1 MKIGLIRETKNPIDN
16 RVALSPKQVAELNS
30 KYPHSKI
37 VVQTSNIRAYSDEE
51 YISEGVEVV
60 SNIEDCDVLFGI
72 KEAKIN
78 TLIPNKHYFFF
89 GHIAKMQEYN
99 RPLLQTFLKDNI
111 TFSDYEYLIDKD
123 GKRLC
128 AFGWWAG
135 VVGLYYTLQGFG
147 LRERTYTLPK
157 PDLKFTIQD
166 LLNAL
171 KSVDLPSVKILI
183 TGNGRVSK
191 GAQYILEEIGADRL
205 TEEQFTTDSS
215 VNKLSYFVATTDK
228 LVKRKDGSPYSHEE
242 FKKFPQKYESNFLKW
257 AKYTDI
263 FLSCHFWA
271 SDAPVYVTP
280 EILRNQE
287 IPIKVIGDITCDI
300 CGSIMSTIR
309 SSTHAEPFYDY
320 NPDTEQ
326 EEKAFSSDKNITV
339 MAVDTCPNALARE
352 ASQYFG
358 EMLIDHVFKP
368 LLEEKHS
375 QIIENATIVEKGL
388 LTDRF
393 SYLKSFAQIEERN

>member
-1 MKIGLIRETKNPIDN
+1 MKIGLIKETKTPVDN
-16 RVALSPKQVAELNS
+16 RVALSPEQIIQLKEIYPNAE
-30 KYPHSKI
+30 I
-37 VVQTSNIRAYSDEE
+37 VVQSSDIRAFSDEE
-51 YISEGVEVV
+51 YKNKGIPVVESVA
-60 SNIEDCDVLFGI
+60 DCDVLFGI
-72 KEAKIN
+72 KEAKIDS
-78 TLIPNKHYFFF
+78 LLPDKHYFFF

-147 LRERTYTLPK
+147 LRERTYNLPK
-157 PDLKFTIQD
+157 PDLRFTIQD
-166 LLNAL
+166 LLKAL
-171 KSVDLPSVKILI
+171 KSVDLPAVKILI

-191 GAQYILEEIGADRL
+191 GAQFILEIIGADRL

-242 FKKFPQKYESNFLKW
+242 FKNSPQLYESNFLKW
-257 AKYTDI
+257 SKYTDI

-287 IPIKVIGDITCDI
+287 VPIKVIGDITCDI
-300 CGSIMSTIR
+300 CGSIKSTIR
-309 SSTHAEPFYDY
+309 SSTHSEPFYDF
-320 NPDTEQ
+320 NPYTEQ
-326 EEKAFSSDKNITV
+326 EEKAFSSAKNITV

-358 EMLIDHVFKP
+358 EMLTEHVFKP
-368 LLEEKHS
+368 LLEGKNS
-375 QIIENATIVEKGL
+375 RIIENATIVEKGH
-388 LTDRF
+388 LTNRF
-393 SYLKSFAQIEERN
+393 SYLKSFAQIEG

>member
-1 MKIGLIRETKNPIDN
+1 MKIGLIKETKTPVDN
-16 RVALSPKQVAELNS
+16 RVALSPDQIIQLKEE
-30 KYPHSKI
+30 YPNTEI
-37 VVQTSNIRAYSDEE
+37 VVQSSDIRAFSDEE
-51 YISEGVEVV
+51 YKSKGVPVV
-60 SNIEDCDVLFGI
+60 ESVADCDVLLGI
-72 KEAKIN
+72 KEAKIDS
-78 TLIPNKHYFFF
+78 LLPDKHYFFF

-147 LRERTYTLPK
+147 LRERTYNLPK
-157 PDLKFTIQD
+157 PDLRFTIQD
-166 LLNAL
+166 LLKAL
-171 KSVDLPSVKILI
+171 KSVDLPAVKILI

-191 GAQYILEEIGADRL
+191 GAQFILEKIGADRL

-228 LVKRKDGSPYSHEE
+228 LVKKKDGSPYSHEE
-242 FKKFPQKYESNFLKW
+242 FKNSPQLYESNFLKW

-287 IPIKVIGDITCDI
+287 VPIKVIGDITCDI

-309 SSTHAEPFYDY
+309 SSTHAEPFYDF
-320 NPDTEQ
+320 NPYTEQ
-326 EEKAFSSDKNITV
+326 EEKAFSSAKNITV

-358 EMLIDHVFKP
+358 EMLTEHVFKP
-368 LLEEKHS
+368 LLEGKNS
-375 QIIENATIVEKGL
+375 RIIENATIVEKGH
-388 LTDRF
+388 LTNRF
-393 SYLKSFAQIEERN
+393 SYLKSFAQIEEQN

>member
-1 MKIGLIRETKNPIDN
+1 MKIGLIKETKTPVDN
-16 RVALSPKQVAELNS
+16 RVALSPEQIIQLKEIYPNAE
-30 KYPHSKI
+30 I
-37 VVQTSNIRAYSDEE
+37 VVQSSDIRAFSDEE
-51 YISEGVEVV
+51 YKNKGIPVVESVA
-60 SNIEDCDVLFGI
+60 DCDVLFGI
-72 KEAKIN
+72 KEAKIDS
-78 TLIPNKHYFFF
+78 LLPDKHYFFF

-147 LRERTYTLPK
+147 LRERTYNLPK
-157 PDLKFTIQD
+157 PDLRFTIQD
-166 LLNAL
+166 LLKAL
-171 KSVDLPSVKILI
+171 KSVDLPAVKILI

-191 GAQYILEEIGADRL
+191 GAQFILEKIGADRL

-242 FKKFPQKYESNFLKW
+242 FKNSPQLYESNFLKW

-287 IPIKVIGDITCDI
+287 VPIKVIGDITCDI

-309 SSTHAEPFYDY
+309 SSTHAEPFYDF
-320 NPDTEQ
+320 NPYTEQ
-326 EEKAFSSDKNITV
+326 EEKAFSSAKNITV

-358 EMLIDHVFKP
+358 EMLTEHVFKP
-368 LLEEKHS
+368 LLEGKNS
-375 QIIENATIVEKGL
+375 RIIENATIVEKCH
-388 LTDRF
+388 LTNRF
-393 SYLKSFAQIEERN
+393 SYLKSFAQIEG

>member
-16 RVALSPKQVAELNS
+16 RVALSPKQVAELNR
-30 KYPHSKI
+30 KYPQSKI

-51 YISEGVEVV
+51 YINEGVEVV
-60 SNIEDCDVLFGI
+60 SNVEDCNVLFGI

-147 LRERTYTLPK
+147 MRERTYTLPK
-157 PDLKFTIQD
+157 PDLKFSIQD
-166 LLNAL
+166 LLKAL
-171 KSVDLPSVKILI
+171 KSVNLPSVKILI

-191 GAQYILEEIGADRL
+191 GAQYILEKIGADRL
-205 TEEQFTTDSS
+205 TEEQFTTNSS
-215 VNKLSYFVATTDK
+215 VSKLSYFVATTEK

-242 FKKFPQKYESNFLKW
+242 FKNFPQLYESNFLKW

-300 CGSIMSTIR
+300 CGSIKSTIR
-309 SSTHAEPFYDY
+309 SSTHAEPFYDF
-320 NPDTEQ
+320 NPYTEQ
-326 EEKAFSSDKNITV
+326 EENAFSSDRNITV

-358 EMLIDHVFKP
+358 EMLIDHVFEP
-368 LLEEKHS
+368 LLEGKNS
-375 QIIENATIVEKGL
+375 RIIENATIVEKGH
-388 LTDRF
+388 LTNRF
-393 SYLKSFAQIEERN
+393 SYLKSFAQIEG